1 MLKNNLDYPA
11 GISTAL
17 LAGKKNFY
25 FRIEAT
31 GLIMGGWEPA

>member
-17 LAGKKNFY
+17 LAGKKIFILEL
-25 FRIEAT
+25 RQRD
-31 GLIMGGWEPA
+31 